1 MAYVRKTQQLLD
13 DITSHV
19 CTMQRQAINVHSSKN
34 LDTSDQEYKD
44 MCDAATTVSYLEA
57 PELRG
62 KLPESWTKKV
72 DSVRLT
78 FVEHDDKKIAVV
90 SLSEPLVLPK
100 HVDSNYYHTDIRVK
114 YDQCSEV
121 LKAWLQGEAKRVDI
135 RRETEKQYDDV
146 KQQLSKFMDQQA
158 SLNSA
163 LKDMPEIELYIPL
176 RYMVKIREQAEPR
189 ASKKANVADELNI
202 DTDALASIAI
212 AHRMATAT
220 Q

>member
-1 MAYVRKTQQLLD
+1 
-13 DITSHV
+13 
-19 CTMQRQAINVHSSKN
+19 
-34 LDTSDQEYKD
+34 
-44 MCDAATTVSYLEA
+44 
-57 PELRG
+57 
-62 KLPESWTKKV
+62 
-72 DSVRLT
+72 
-78 FVEHDDKKIAVV
+78 
-90 SLSEPLVLPK
+90 
-100 HVDSNYYHTDIRVK
+100 
-114 YDQCSEV
+114 
-121 LKAWLQGEAKRVDI
+121 
-135 RRETEKQYDDV
+135 
-146 KQQLSKFMDQQA
+146 MDQQA